1 MDILKLIFEHDML
14 LEKLSGELDSR
25 NERKR
30 SSTLE
35 EFMKPAPTYSRFYI
49 TGTKLD
55 GPLFG
60 LDQIDHAGA
69 ALKAAAQGLKG
80 LQFTTA
86 AGHQHDDLL
95 PALEELPV
103 GEAVLAHSGG
113 ISSGVDELTVSDN
126 EQLRDR
132 ISAILKFLDAGQH
145 VIYKERALN
154 GFDLHIFSRR
164 NLYEVLFYPLKSLIA
179 PDLRFFSIN
188 GKRVT
193 GERFFY
199 FETHRLD
206 RPPHGFTE
214 VYPETVV

>member
-35 EFMKPAPTYSRFYI
+35 EFMKPAPTYSRFYL
-49 TGTKLD
+49 TGTKLE

-60 LDQIDHAGA
+60 LDQIDHAGSVF
-69 ALKAAAQGLKG
+69 KAVAQGFKG
-80 LQFTTA
+80 LQFTTT
-86 AGHQHDDLL
+86 AGLKYTNLL
-95 PALEELPV
+95 PALEALPV
-103 GEAVLAHSGG
+103 GGAAVAHHGEIGSD
-113 ISSGVDELTVSDN
+113 VDELMISDN

-132 ISAILKFLDAGQH
+132 ISAMLKFLDAGQH
-145 VIYKERALN
+145 VIYKEKALN
-154 GFDLHIFSRR
+154 GFDLHIFSRE
-164 NLYEVLFYPLKSLIA
+164 NLYEALFYPLKSLIA
-179 PDLRFFSIN
+179 SDLRFFSIN

>member
-14 LEKLSGELDSR
+14 MEKLSGELDSR

-35 EFMKPAPTYSRFYI
+35 EFMRPAPTYSRFYI
-49 TGTKLD
+49 TGTKLE

-60 LDQIDHAGA
+60 LDQVDHAQS
-69 ALKAAAQGLKG
+69 ALNAVAQSFKG
-80 LQFTTA
+80 MQFTTT
-86 AGHQHDDLL
+86 AGHQYDDFLQ
-95 PALEELPV
+95 ALKEVPIGGV
-103 GEAVLAHSGG
+103 VVAHHNEIGG
-113 ISSGVDELTVSDN
+113 GVDELIISDN

-132 ISAILKFLDAGQH
+132 ISAMLKFLDAGQH
-145 VIYKERALN
+145 IIYKETALN
-154 GFDLHIFSRR
+154 GFDLHIFSRE
-164 NLYEVLFYPLKSLIA
+164 NLYEALFYPLKSLIGH
-179 PDLRFFSIN
+179 DLRFFSIN

-206 RPPHGFTE
+206 NPPHGFEE

>member
-30 SSTLE
+30 SSTLD

-49 TGTKLD
+49 TGTRLE
-55 GPLFG
+55 GPFFG
-60 LDQIDHAGA
+60 LDQIDHAGP
-69 ALKAAAQGLKG
+69 ALEAVAQGFKG
-80 LQFTTA
+80 LQFTTT
-86 AGHQHDDLL
+86 AGLQHEDFLS
-95 PALEELPV
+95 ALEELPV
-103 GEAVLAHSGG
+103 GGAVVAHHGETVT
-113 ISSGVDELTVSDN
+113 GVDGLMISDN

-132 ISAILKFLDAGQH
+132 ISDMLKFLDAGQH
-145 VIYKERALN
+145 VIYKEKALN
-154 GFDLHIFSRR
+154 GFDLHIFSRE
-164 NLYEVLFYPLKSLIA
+164 NLYEALFYPLKSLIA

>member
-25 NERKR
+25 NERKH

-49 TGTKLD
+49 TGTKLE

-60 LDQIDHAGA
+60 LDQIDHAGS
-69 ALKAAAQGLKG
+69 ALKAVAQAFKG
-80 LQFTTA
+80 LQFTTT
-86 AGHQHDDLL
+86 AGLQHEDLL
-95 PALEELPV
+95 AALEEVPV
-103 GEAVLAHSGG
+103 GGAAVAHHGEIGSY
-113 ISSGVDELTVSDN
+113 VDELMISDN

-132 ISAILKFLDAGQH
+132 ISAMLKFLDSGQH
-145 VIYKERALN
+145 IIYKEKALN
-154 GFDLHIFSRR
+154 GFDLHIFSRE
-164 NLYEVLFYPLKSLIA
+164 NLYEALFYPLKSLIA
-179 PDLRFFSIN
+179 SDLRFFSIN

-199 FETHRLD
+199 FETHRID